1 LDWIFE
7 GICVVLLNLLVD
19 LGQVAGKFSG
29 ILLLSAV
36 FWLEYKGRNHIVVLF
51 QVSERLGLRI
61 SGLVVHGFSG

>member
-1 LDWIFE
+1 
-7 GICVVLLNLLVD
+7 
-19 LGQVAGKFSG
+19 LGQFAGKFSG

-36 FWLEYKGRNHIVVLF
+36 FWLVYKGRNHIVVLF